1 MTGAEVLLLLDEDG
15 EDGELKD
22 VFCPGSDE
30 EFGLP
35 AEEIDMDS
43 NKKVQTLYWLKTCSI
58 TLLRSYQED
67 YGRSTHDKC
76 NKDCMCVPTCT
87 RRPSHAFKNYRYL
100 WNMFNH

>member
-35 AEEIDMDS
+35 AEEIDMD
-43 NKKVQTLYWLKTCSI
+43 
-58 TLLRSYQED
+58 R
-67 YGRSTHDKC
+67 
-76 NKDCMCVPTCT
+76 
-87 RRPSHAFKNYRYL
+87 
-100 WNMFNH
+100 